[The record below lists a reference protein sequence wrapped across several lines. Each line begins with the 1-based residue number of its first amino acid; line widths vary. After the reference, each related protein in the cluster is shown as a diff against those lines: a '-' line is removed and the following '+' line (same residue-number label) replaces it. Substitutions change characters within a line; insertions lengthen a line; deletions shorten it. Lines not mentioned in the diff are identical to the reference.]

1 MFAESNPQEKELISQ
16 ELVKHAKT
24 QVSSI
29 TSMYLVLLPQL
40 CAKIRKNVLAINVF
54 LVVANIR
61 IVPLIGSFAT
71 LFQTNVW
78 IDVLS

>member
-1 MFAESNPQEKELISQ
+1 MESNPQEKESILQ
-16 ELVKHAKT
+16 ELVRHAKT

-29 TSMYLVLLPQL
+29 TSMCLVLLPQL
-40 CAKIRKNVLAINVF
+40 CAKIRKNVLVINVF